1 MKITSHANR
10 NKTQIKKVE
19 DMISILKS
27 DNVPNSI
34 SILVELHNSLRDLL
48 LEKHIN
54 ERDE

>member
-1 MKITSHANR
+1 MKITSHTNR